1 MTIEECGG
9 GVAVFEFEDICE
21 GNYASADYITICR
34 NFHSVIVKNVQK
46 LTPDK
51 RNTMKR
57 FITLIDEIYNHKT
70 KLYMTC
76 EVSLE
81 ELFDVD
87 NVIVKNAKLK
97 LFDVDYKEP
106 EYEVDFALQRCK
118 SRVVE
123 M

>member
-1 MTIEECGG
+1 M
-9 GVAVFEFEDICE
+9 
-21 GNYASADYITICR
+21 
-34 NFHSVIVKNVQK
+34 
-46 LTPDK
+46 
-51 RNTMKR
+51 
-57 FITLIDEIYNHKT
+57 
-70 KLYMTC
+70 
-76 EVSLE
+76 E

-123 M
+123 MQSKDYSLDPSYYEQLQSGIAAPNTNQSKETNVKID

>member
-1 MTIEECGG
+1 MIYLLII
-9 GVAVFEFEDICE
+9 A
-21 GNYASADYITICR
+21 
-34 NFHSVIVKNVQK
+34 Q
-46 LTPDK
+46 
-51 RNTMKR
+51 
-57 FITLIDEIYNHKT
+57 IDEIYNHKT